1 MDFYKFTTGIA
12 SLEKLV
18 TAIYPTIISEFE
30 RRFGVNVE
38 EASVEIYYHPHKIM
52 HEIRV
57 VIRCE
62 KGKFYIPIAVLR
74 DTTPVLYG
82 IEQAFRYMMPPFPQS
97 FPQ

>member
-38 EASVEIYYHPHKIM
+38 EASVEIYYHPHKIV
-52 HEIRV
+52 HEVRV
-57 VIRCE
+57 IVRCE
-62 KGKFYIPIAVLR
+62 KGKFYIPIASLKEG
-74 DTTPVLYG
+74 TPSLYG
-82 IEQAFRYMMPPFPQS
+82 IEHAFRYMIPS
-97 FPQ
+97 FPE